1 MMAMLQVKQI
11 RVPVGQTV
19 ELQDVEWQDFE
30 TILKELGEHR
40 NTRIAYSDRILSI
53 VAPLPEHE
61 VSKACIGDFV
71 KILLDELEIPS
82 VSFGSTT
89 FKNENMEKA
98 VEPDDCFYINNYR
111 QVLGKRRIDLTVE
124 PPPDLAIEIEVTSKT
139 QLKAYQGL
147 GVPELWLYEAGRL
160 RIDCLQDGQYV
171 EVSESP
177 SFPGWPIQQIIAQ
190 YVARAQVVDQGMARK
205 EFRQWVVR
213 KIAGDQDF

>member
-30 TILKELGEHR
+30 AILQELGEHR

-124 PPPDLAIEIEVTSKT
+124 PPPDLAVEIEVTSKT